1 MRIYLPSDTE
11 IQRQRDSD
19 RGGATYRE
27 RDRDRNRQGMRQSQ
41 RETETK
47 TAKARQRQTETNGQ
61 TVTDRQTGGA
71 ARVRPTDLRGRGRIR
86 AGQKEGDP
94 KGGRKWKAENGGG
107 GGGGGVRVASLP
119 E

>member
-47 TAKARQRQTETNGQ
+47 TAKARQRRRQRQTETNGQ

-71 ARVRPTDLRGRGRIR
+71 DRVRPTDFRGRGRIR

-94 KGGRKWKAENGGG
+94 KGGRKRKAEKE
-107 GGGGGVRVASLP
+107 GGGVRVASLP